1 MNKTVLSMVISMV
14 IFLGFLILKP
24 TFAVANSKYA
34 SVVMDNR
41 NGEILRSRNGN
52 TRLHPASLTK
62 MMTLYI
68 AFEAIE
74 NQEIL
79 ADTMIT
85 ISKKAAS
92 EPPSKIGL
100 RSGQRIKLRYLIRAA
115 ASMSANDA
123 ATAIGEAISGS
134 EAAFSRRMNKTAKA
148 LGMTR
153 TTFKNAHGITE
164 SGHLSSTSDMAL
176 LMKALHDDFP
186 DYFNLFGRRSTYI
199 GIKDAKH
206 SGRKLLSSDDR
217 ILGAK
222 TGYTRAAGYNG
233 LTYSVSGSKKIITVV
248 FGGRSKTTRN
258 AQIKRL
264 NDLGFSK
271 AN

>member
-1 MNKTVLSMVISMV
+1 MRLYLTILVF
-14 IFLGFLILKP
+14 FLA
-24 TFAVANSKYA
+24 TSASASKYA
-34 SVVMDNR
+34 ATVINAKT
-41 NGEILRSRNGN
+41 GEILFSDAPDK
-52 TRLHPASLTK
+52 RLHPAGLTK
-62 MMTLYI
+62 LMTLYVV
-68 AFEAIE
+68 FEAVE
-74 NQEIL
+74 NSEVDL
-79 ADTMIT
+79 DEKVLV
-85 ISKKAAS
+85 SRRAAS
-92 EPPSKIGL
+92 EPPVKMGL
-100 RSGQRIKLRYLIRAA
+100 NYNQNVRLRYLIRAA
-115 ASMSANDA
+115 GVHGSNDA
-123 ATAIGEAISGS
+123 STALAESIEGS
-134 EAAFSRRMNKTAKA
+134 EAAFARRMNRTAKA
-148 LGMTR
+148 MGMNLTS
-153 TTFKNAHGITE
+153 FKNAHGITE

-186 DYFNLFGRRSTYI
+186 DYFNLFGRRSTNI